1 MYILTITIQ
10 SRLTVMNHKAKKQVV
25 HDEQV
30 SYLHVA
36 PQAHEKVYDENERN
50 KKKQHTHKNVIDG
63 IKEALYRVLMVNKN
77 TLGVKSAKPIRTKRW
92 PNDNANRENML

>member
-50 KKKQHTHKNVIDG
+50 KKKQRTHKNVIDG
-63 IKEALYRVLMVNKN
+63 IKEALYRVLTKNRWKRLGTTFRSTMLDTMKVATICLVN
-77 TLGVKSAKPIRTKRW
+77 G
-92 PNDNANRENML
+92 